1 MLHRRDMAGSPRVR
15 ATFVALAVAAL
26 VAVGAWTLS
35 AAASSP
41 PTLPAVQP
49 QELVASVLRAMRTE
63 PGVSGHVET
72 HADFGITALAS
83 GPLAGQA
90 DQAAPGGLG
99 ALASLLG
106 DHHVRVW
113 SSSDGLRISDQLP
126 DGERS
131 IFLDR
136 SNGQAWAWDWKSFTA
151 VRLASVGPATAGAS
165 PSPMDLM
172 DPQMAAGRALD
183 ALTPSTSVSMGAPER
198 VAGRV
203 AYVLVLRP
211 RTTETLVGQVE
222 VAIDAARRIPLSV
235 AVTAR
240 GASVPALSATF
251 TSVRFGPIDPS
262 VYAFSPPKGAHV
274 EQGGDAPMFGDAA
287 EGEGAAGIEGRI
299 RRSHRGVRPNV
310 RARVDHGGRP
320 SYARVRRER
329 RRRRRGPLGQ
339 SAVRA
344 PRGAGRPY
352 LARVRGGAAAHA
364 GGGGGP
370 AALSAIVTRG
380 LSKRYGD
387 VAAVESL
394 DLRIER
400 GTLYGFLGPNG
411 AGKTTT
417 IRMLLGLI
425 LPSGGDV
432 EILGRPMFG
441 GGDGRGAALRRVG
454 AIVEEPAFWGY
465 LSGRKNLECFARAAG
480 PAADRRASLQCQPS
494 DRSARMS
501 CPHLAKPLQGW
512 APASSVK
519 SW

>member
-287 EGEGAAGIEGRI
+287 EGEGAAGIEGGSDGRI
-299 RRSHRGVRPNV
+299 GE
-310 RARVDHGGRP
+310 
-320 SYARVRRER
+320 YARTFGHGWTTVVALRM
-329 RRRRRGPLGQ
+329 PA
-339 SAVRA
+339 SAA
-344 PRGAGRPY
+344 ND
-352 LARVRGGAAAHA
+352 AA
-364 GGGGGP
+364 
-370 AALSAIVTRG
+370 
-380 LSKRYGD
+380 GD
-387 VAAVESL
+387 VALSGSLLSVRLVERAGHTWLVYGAVPQRTLAAVE
-394 DLRIER
+394 DR
-400 GTLYGFLGPNG
+400 
-411 AGKTTT
+411 
-417 IRMLLGLI
+417 
-425 LPSGGDV
+425 LP
-432 EILGRPMFG
+432 
-441 GGDGRGAALRRVG
+441 
-454 AIVEEPAFWGY
+454 
-465 LSGRKNLECFARAAG
+465 
-480 PAADRRASLQCQPS
+480 
-494 DRSARMS
+494 
-501 CPHLAKPLQGW
+501 
-512 APASSVK
+512 
-519 SW
+519 